1 LNFAEYFK
9 KKVTNFNSDLQKKP
23 IIMLNL
29 EIEQMQDLSPADF
42 TEKFINQTNQSVF
55 LTGKAGTG
63 KTTLLKKIISST
75 HKNTI
80 VVAPTGIAALNAG
93 GVTIH
98 SFFQLPFGGF
108 LPIHGE
114 PPFTSGRTKFQTQD
128 TLFKGMRMNSRKLSM
143 IRSMELLIIDE
154 VSMLRADLLDAID
167 FKLKKIRRS
176 NDPFGGVQVLFIGD
190 LLQLPPVVK
199 NDEQSELMKY
209 YKSAFFFD
217 AIVLRNY
224 PPLYIELDKIYRQ
237 ADEGFIRVLN
247 NLRNNKVTQQDLEVL
262 NKNVE
267 TGFDS
272 TKHDGYITLT
282 THNNKA
288 DIMNAAALN
297 AISGKVYRYD
307 AQVKGDFPEHIYP
320 LKETLELKVGAQVMF
335 IKNDLAIE
343 KRYYN
348 GKIGR
353 VISLDHDEI
362 EVLFPEENKTI
373 TVEPYEWENVRFSM
387 DEQTR
392 EIKEKVIGT
401 FVQFPIKLA
410 WAITVHKSQGL
421 TFEKAVLDINDV
433 FAPGQAYVALSRLTG
448 LEGLVLEKPI
458 QLNRLSSSNDVIGYA
473 KNKADQSQLEHVL
486 DRSTLDYLNKTLKKA
501 FNWDDLAS
509 KWFSKEAE
517 HKTAGPKSEMGVN
530 REWFLNQSKKLGET
544 LQPSRKFRA
553 QIDRLCNY
561 DTFDVLKLQDRV
573 NAAHDYFIGFL
584 EPILK
589 SNIKRMMLLGR
600 KKAVK
605 QYLEDLKELDEL
617 LTDTILSMK
626 RSKRMVDCFI
636 NGTELNKDSIWDD
649 QLRNYK
655 IIKIEVAKGEL
666 RNESKTIFDDVIFD
680 DQVFKSPS
688 KKKAKSKAEPKVPT
702 HLKSLALFKKGQ
714 TIQEIAE
721 ERKLAEST
729 IYSHFSKL
737 VQEEKVDIEDVLS
750 VQKLNQLKSIFGNE
764 MPSSLSE
771 ARKMT
776 SNAYTFEEL
785 RLYKASLLL

>member
-1 LNFAEYFK
+1 
-9 KKVTNFNSDLQKKP
+9 
-23 IIMLNL
+23 MLKL
-29 EIEQMQDLSPADF
+29 EIEQMQNLSPADF

-75 HKNTI
+75 HKNTV

-108 LPIHGE
+108 LPISGK
-114 PPFTSGRTKFQTQD
+114 PPFSSGRSKFQTKD
-128 TLFKGMRMNSRKLSM
+128 TLFKGIRMNSRKLSM
-143 IRSMELLIIDE
+143 MRSLELLIIDE

-167 FKLKKIRRS
+167 HKLKKIRRN

-199 NDEQSELMKY
+199 NEEQSELRKY

-217 AIVLRNY
+217 ATVLSNH

-237 ADEGFIRVLN
+237 ADQRFINILN
-247 NLRNNKVTQQDLEVL
+247 NLRNNKVSDQDLQVL
-262 NKNVE
+262 NKSVIPD
-267 TGFDS
+267 FDS

-288 DIMNAAALN
+288 DVMNAAALN
-297 AISGKVYRYD
+297 ALDGKSYSYD
-307 AQVKGDFPEHIYP
+307 AQIKGDFPEHIYP
-320 LKETLELKVGAQVMF
+320 LNETLELKIGAQVMF
-335 IKNDLAIE
+335 IKNDLALD

-373 TVEPYEWENVRFSM
+373 TVEPFEWENVRFSM

-448 LEGLVLEKPI
+448 IEGLVLEKPI
-458 QLNRLSSSNDVIGYA
+458 KLNRLSSSNEVIGYA
-473 KNKADQSQLEHVL
+473 KNKADQEKLERVL
-486 DRSTLDYLNKTLKKA
+486 DRSTLDYLNTTLKKA

-509 KWFSKEAE
+509 KWFSKEVE

-530 REWFLNQSKKLGET
+530 REWFLNQSNKLSDT
-544 LQPSRKFRA
+544 LQPARKFRA
-553 QIDRLCNY
+553 QIDRLCHHEN
-561 DTFDVLKLQDRV
+561 FDVTKLEDRV

-605 QYLEDLKELDEL
+605 QYMEDLKELDEL
-617 LTDTILSMK
+617 LTDTILTMK

-636 NGTELNKDSIWDD
+636 HGTELNKDSIWDD

-655 IIKIEVAKGEL
+655 LIKIEVAKSEL
-666 RNESKTIFDDVIFD
+666 RNESKNIFDDVEFD
-680 DQVFKSPS
+680 DKVFNTPS
-688 KKKAKSKAEPKVPT
+688 KKKAKTKGESKVPT
-702 HLKSLALFKKGQ
+702 QLKTLELFKKGMS
-714 TIQEIAE
+714 ISEIAE
-721 ERKLAEST
+721 ERKLVEST
-729 IYSHFSKL
+729 IYGHFSKL
-737 VQEEKVDIEDVLS
+737 VQEEKIDIEDVMS
-750 VQKLNQLKSIFGNE
+750 AEKLNQLKSIFGKE
-764 MPSSLSE
+764 MPSSLTD
-771 ARKMT
+771 ARGMT
-776 SNAYTFEEL
+776 NNAFNFEEL